1 MAKKRTRQQKEK
13 TQKQRGQ
20 VKAPAA
26 SFGLEEHVKPPTTQ
40 LQPLSFSQHSEPL
53 VAKKKPVPVP
63 TAPATHSLLRVD
75 QKYLRSD
82 LRRSVIVSLILLAV
96 LIGISWALRY
106 NGLTMLKGIG
116 N

>member
-26 SFGLEEHVKPPTTQ
+26 SFGLEEQLKSPRIQ
-40 LQPLSFSQHSEPL
+40 LQPIPSKQNSESV
-53 VAKKKPVPVP
+53 VAKKKLPSATTSTV
-63 TAPATHSLLRVD
+63 THSLLRVD